1 METELIV
8 KRAVAKPSPGPQLSC
23 ASTESVC
30 QAASPGSSRVDQ
42 AEPPT
47 RAEGR
52 LRTADGGI
60 TVQPSAQPMPTLARL
75 PYRPSAVPWR
85 GLVRG
90 GKWLPY
96 PADYASNT
104 RLPQSASDFDA
115 GS

>member
-1 METELIV
+1 MAGV
-8 KRAVAKPSPGPQLSC
+8 G
-23 ASTESVC
+23 ASRHPEDRL
-30 QAASPGSSRVDQ
+30 GSFSTP
-42 AEPPT
+42 A

-52 LRTADGGI
+52 LRTADGGPSC
-60 TVQPSAQPMPTLARL
+60 QPSTQPMPTLARL

-115 GS
+115 GSEFTA